1 MPRDIAFDATQA
13 LRHDALLPVS
23 SPAQVWVRAQRT
35 FAAERLEQLPLR
47 AKLLDVLEQLDRGH
61 LLALAGAASPT
72 VWLTGHPDISLLAG
86 VLFGYGYVQIAG
98 CHRLNPTIVY
108 FSLSAAGRR
117 KLLEGRSWWNRLS
130 LWQRLLVRV
139 FG

>member
-1 MPRDIAFDATQA
+1 MLRDIAFDATQA
-13 LRHDALLPVS
+13 LPHGGLLPVA
-23 SPAQVWVRAQRT
+23 SPAQVLAQAQRA
-35 FAAERLEQLPLR
+35 FASERLEELPLR

-61 LLALAGAASPT
+61 LLALAGTAAPT
-72 VWLTGHPDISLLAG
+72 VWLAGHPDISLLAG

-98 CHRLNPTIVY
+98 CHRLNPNIVY

-117 KLLEGRSWWNRLS
+117 KLHEGRLWWNRLS
-130 LWQRLLVRV
+130 LWRRLLVRV

>member
-13 LRHDALLPVS
+13 LRHGALLPVP
-23 SPAQVWVRAQRT
+23 SPDQVWAQARST
-35 FAAERLEQLPLR
+35 YAAERLERLPLR
-47 AKLLDVLEQLDRGH
+47 AKLLDVLEQLERGH
-61 LLALAGAASPT
+61 LLALAGGAAPT
-72 VWLTGHPDISLLAG
+72 VWLAGHPDISLLAG
-86 VLFGYGYVQIAG
+86 ALFGYGYVQISG
-98 CHRLNPTIVY
+98 RHRINPNIVY

-117 KLLEGRSWWNRLS
+117 KLGQGRLWWNRLS